1 MELLLL
7 LIDLVANL
15 DAYLAQAVSVFGVWT
30 YLLLF
35 LAVFCE
41 TGLVIASIIP
51 SDSLLFV
58 AGALGGVGLLNV
70 VVLFFLFMMAAILGD
85 SFNYWLGSVIGARA
99 FDGRFRY
106 LKPEHL
112 AQARAF
118 FDRHGGKAVILARFV
133 PLMRTLVPFVS
144 GSGAMAYGRFLTYN
158 IVGST
163 VWVSTFL
170 FAGYFFGSLP
180 FVQDNFS
187 LMLLV
192 VVTLSFIP
200 AGMEFLRSK
209 LAASR
214 QKAPEAP

>member
-58 AGALGGVGLLNV
+58 AGALGGVGLLNI

-112 AQARAF
+112 VRTRVF

-133 PLMRTLVPFVS
+133 PIVRTFAPFVAGVGTMS
-144 GSGAMAYGRFLTYN
+144 YGRFITFN
-158 IVGST
+158 IVGGFL
-163 VWVSTFL
+163 WTFL
-170 FAGYFFGSLP
+170 FTFGGYFFG
-180 FVQDNFS
+180 NFPIVKENFE
-187 LMLLV
+187 LV
-192 VVTLSFIP
+192 IIGIILISIMPMVIEWLRGRRHVPQPVT
-200 AGMEFLRSK
+200 K
-209 LAASR
+209 
-214 QKAPEAP
+214 